1 MAEKIMGVFLDF
13 YFFPTFYLEIIIH
26 SQEVTKNEDRGL
38 LYPLPDGNI
47 LHDYSMIAKPG
58 N

>member
-1 MAEKIMGVFLDF
+1 MGVFLDF